1 MDDRKNIPWM
11 AAVEFVC
18 NLCGQVNGSSETRRS
33 GMIAKECATLKI
45 MRTVYHA
52 EGIVDAHLVKDALD
66 NAGIPAFIN
75 GEYLIGG
82 MGQLPARDFMTVSV
96 PEIYAD
102 DAGPVVRE
110 ITDMLRAPVADERA
124 EPAASPLRLKPAAT

>member
-1 MDDRKNIPWM
+1 
-11 AAVEFVC
+11 
-18 NLCGQVNGSSETRRS
+18 
-33 GMIAKECATLKI
+33 

-52 EGIVDAHLVKDALD
+52 EGIVDAHLVKDALE

-96 PEIYAD
+96 PDIFAD

-124 EPAASPLRLKPAAT
+124 EPAPPPLRLKPATP

>member
-1 MDDRKNIPWM
+1 
-11 AAVEFVC
+11 
-18 NLCGQVNGSSETRRS
+18 
-33 GMIAKECATLKI
+33 

-52 EGIVDAHLVKDALD
+52 EGIVDAHLVKDALE

-96 PEIYAD
+96 PEVYAE
-102 DAGPVVRE
+102 DAGPVVRA
-110 ITDMLRAPVADERA
+110 ITDMLSAPLA
-124 EPAASPLRLKPAAT
+124 EEGAEHVPPPLHLKPAST

>member
-1 MDDRKNIPWM
+1 
-11 AAVEFVC
+11 
-18 NLCGQVNGSSETRRS
+18 
-33 GMIAKECATLKI
+33 

-110 ITDMLRAPVADERA
+110 IVDMLCAPLAGERA
-124 EPAASPLRLKPAAT
+124 ETAPPPLHLKPAPV

>member
-1 MDDRKNIPWM
+1 
-11 AAVEFVC
+11 
-18 NLCGQVNGSSETRRS
+18 
-33 GMIAKECATLKI
+33 

-52 EGIVDAHLVKDALD
+52 EGIVDAHLVKDALEG
-66 NAGIPAFIN
+66 AGIPAFVN

-96 PEIYAD
+96 PEIFVD

-110 ITDMLRAPVADERA
+110 IARMLRAPVAARA
-124 EPAASPLRLKPAAT
+124 ESPVPPWHLNPATA